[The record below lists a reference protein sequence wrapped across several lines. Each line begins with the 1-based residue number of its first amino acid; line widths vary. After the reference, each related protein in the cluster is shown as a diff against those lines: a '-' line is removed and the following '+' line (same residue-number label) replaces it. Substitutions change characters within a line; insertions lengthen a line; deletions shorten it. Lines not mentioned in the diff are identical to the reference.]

1 MSVTSAYLHK
11 PNVSQMDV
19 IQENGS
25 PQATDCENCSA
36 LVSND
41 QKFCSQCSFPA
52 NGSDSEKQSFRLHVS
67 SRKRFLSDAQDKI
80 KSSRYIMFGLAGLF
94 LVVGLFVCFGADD
107 FAPMVI
113 NIFCCI
119 VYLILAAW
127 CSKNPFG
134 ATLTALIIYGTL
146 VVVNAFVEPTS
157 LFSGIVIKI
166 IIIVAL
172 VKGIRSAQE
181 AQKYLGELE
190 KLKAVPANG

>member
-1 MSVTSAYLHK
+1 
-11 PNVSQMDV
+11 MDV

-25 PQATDCENCSA
+25 PATSDCENCSA
-36 LVSND
+36 TVPNS

-67 SRKRFLSDAQDKI
+67 SRKRFLSDAEDKI
-80 KSSRYIMFGLAGLF
+80 KSSKYIMFGLAGLF
-94 LVVGLFVCFGADD
+94 LIVGLVLGFGADD
-107 FAPMVI
+107 FEGMII

-127 CSKNPFG
+127 CTKNPFG
-134 ATLTALIIYGTL
+134 ATLTALIIYATL
-146 VVVNAFVEPTS
+146 MIVNAFVEPTS
-157 LFSGIVIKI
+157 LYSGIILKI
-166 IIIVAL
+166 IIISAL

-190 KLKAVPANG
+190 KLKAAPTNG